1 MTKLADEAKISLVAS
16 NLVEEGKTVAEAGTG
31 QNPEA
36 AVKASPGETVCIW
49 KQKAKLYRYRDD
61 QWKERGTGNA
71 RFMRDNGTKRV
82 SLMMR
87 QDKTMKPIINIML
100 DAQSVFDLA
109 PHSEKPE
116 QRFVFNA
123 MDQTEEIVNDKFV
136 ICF

>member
-1 MTKLADEAKISLVAS
+1 MGNGCCGPRNEGEMTKLAGEAKITLAEID
-16 NLVEEGKTVAEAGTG
+16 LVEEGKSANAEAGTG

-49 KQKAKLYRYRDD
+49 KQKAKLYRFRENE
-61 QWKERGTGNA
+61 WKERGTGNA

-100 DAQSVFDLA
+100 DSNTVFDLA

-116 QRFVFNA
+116 
-123 MDQTEEIVNDKFV
+123 
-136 ICF
+136 